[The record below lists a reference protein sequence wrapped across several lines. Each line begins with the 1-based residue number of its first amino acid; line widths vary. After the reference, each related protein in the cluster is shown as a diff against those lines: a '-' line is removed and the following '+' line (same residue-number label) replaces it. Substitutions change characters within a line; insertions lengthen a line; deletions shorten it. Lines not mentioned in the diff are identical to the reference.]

1 MRTILVIGF
10 ALLIGVA
17 GCKDKDGASGA
28 PAASGS
34 GAGAGAGG
42 GGGGGGGAATTKLT
56 QAQLDEAY
64 KLADPDKIDK
74 SLTAVTG
81 KLGAPSKVEGD
92 TSIWYGVG
100 KDGKTCY
107 QLKISKTKGVDS
119 GTTDKAACGLK

>member
-1 MRTILVIGF
+1 MTLIMRTILVIGL

-34 GAGAGAGG
+34 AAGAGG
-42 GGGGGGGAATTKLT
+42 GGGGGGATTKLT

-74 SLTAVTG
+74 SLKDVTA
-81 KLGAPSKVEGD
+81 KLGAPTKVEGD
-92 TSIWYGVG
+92 ASIWYGVG

-119 GTTDKAACGLK
+119 GTTDKASCGLK